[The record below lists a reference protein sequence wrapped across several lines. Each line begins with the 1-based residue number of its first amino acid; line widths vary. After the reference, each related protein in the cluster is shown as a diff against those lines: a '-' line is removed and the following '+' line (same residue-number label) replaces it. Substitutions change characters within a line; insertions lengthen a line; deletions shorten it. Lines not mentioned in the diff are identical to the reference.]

1 MCVSQQ
7 PPSFDAVDTAAADLE
22 HPTAR
27 ATRRRVSYRP
37 EAGESASAGTGGAD
51 GQPEESAMAAAVKEI
66 RKRTG
71 HSQRGFWPLFGVTQ
85 TAGCRYEKDGREVP
99 TPVLMLVLGYGEGV
113 ISRAMLAD
121 LKELVRR
128 SGKNKQC

>member
-1 MCVSQQ
+1 MSQQ
-7 PPSFDAVDTAAADLE
+7 PPSFDAVDTAAAELE
-22 HPTAR
+22 HATAR
-27 ATRRRVSYRP
+27 ATRRRVSYRS
-37 EAGESASAGTGGAD
+37 ETGGSGARDVAGLAD
-51 GQPEESAMAAAVKEI
+51 GLPEEGAIAAAVKGI
-66 RKRTG
+66 RERMG

-113 ISRAMLAD
+113 ISRAMLSD

-128 SGKNKQC
+128 SGKNKQS

>member
-1 MCVSQQ
+1 MSQQ

-27 ATRRRVSYRP
+27 ATRRRVSYR
-37 EAGESASAGTGGAD
+37 ADVIKSASELACSAD
-51 GQPEESAMAAAVKEI
+51 GAPEESAVAAAVKEI
-66 RKRTG
+66 RKRMG

-113 ISRAMLAD
+113 ISRAMLSD
-121 LKELVRR
+121 LRELVRR
-128 SGKNKQC
+128 SGKNKQS

>member
-1 MCVSQQ
+1 
-7 PPSFDAVDTAAADLE
+7 
-22 HPTAR
+22 
-27 ATRRRVSYRP
+27 
-37 EAGESASAGTGGAD
+37 
-51 GQPEESAMAAAVKEI
+51 MAAAVKEI